1 VPKQTAE
8 HEMMKKIQILLIEDV
23 EADFLLIDRHL
34 RQSELLVELRWVR
47 DADELR
53 AALVETP
60 WDVVLSDY
68 NVPGLD
74 FVVAL
79 EVIRQKLPDQP
90 IILVSGSIGEEI
102 AVELLKSGLCD
113 FVLKDRLHRLVP
125 AIERSLN
132 ELAEKQR
139 RRAAEQKLANNVQ
152 LMHAVL
158 DGTADG
164 IFVKDL
170 QGRYLLVN
178 KAAAG
183 FVGYEPEAIVGRDDT
198 FLFGPPT
205 AARIMA
211 RDRMIID
218 KGTPQIQEEWVT
230 SRNGQNLVF
239 LVTSGPI
246 FDREGEINGT
256 FGVALDITERKR
268 AEEEQKKLEAQ
279 LNQAQKME
287 TVGRLAGGVAH
298 DFNNMLSVITG
309 YAELA
314 LDKVAPTDPLHH
326 DLLEIISAGR
336 RSAAITR
343 QLLAFARKQIIVPR
357 VLDLNETVEDMLKI
371 LRRLIGE
378 DIDMVW
384 LPGKGLW
391 PVRMDPSQVD
401 QLLANLCVNCRDAI
415 AGVGKVTIETDIV
428 SIDEA
433 YCVDHVG
440 ASPGDYVLLSVSDD
454 GCGMDKETQDKIFEP
469 FFTTKKLGEGTGLG
483 LATVY
488 GIVTQNNGFINVY
501 SEPDKGTT
509 FRIYLARHAEQLAEV
524 EPEVP
529 EKVSSV
535 QGETVL
541 VVEDEVAILKLI
553 AKILTKLGYVILTSK
568 SAIQAID
575 LAKGHPGAIDLL
587 ITDVIMPEMNGRDL
601 ANQLVALRPTLKCL
615 FMSGY
620 TASVIARQGV
630 LDEGVH
636 FMQKPFTSRSLAAKV
651 QEVLRP

>member
-1 VPKQTAE
+1 
-8 HEMMKKIQILLIEDV
+8 MKTLQILMMEGS
-23 EADFLLIDRHL
+23 EADFLLVDRHI
-34 RQSELLVELRWVR
+34 RNSGMDADLRWVR
-47 DADELR
+47 DVGELR
-53 AALVETP
+53 AALDDDH

-68 NVPGLD
+68 HVPGLA
-74 FVVAL
+74 FATAL
-79 EVIRQKLPDQP
+79 EIIRQKLADQP
-90 IILVSGSIGEEI
+90 VILVSWGIGEEI
-102 AVELLKSGLCD
+102 AVELLKNGLCD
-113 FVLKDRLHRLVP
+113 VVLKNRLHRLVP
-125 AIERSLN
+125 AIERSQS

-139 RRAAEQKLANNVQ
+139 RREAEKKLANNLM
-152 LMHAVL
+152 LMHDLL

-170 QGRYLLVN
+170 QGRYLLIN
-178 KAAAG
+178 KAAARS
-183 FVGYEPEAIVGRDDT
+183 VGYEPEAIVGQDDT
-198 FLFGPPT
+198 FLFGLAT

-218 KGTPQIQEEWVT
+218 KGIPQTQEEWET
-230 SRNGQNLVF
+230 SRGGRKLVY
-239 LVTSGPI
+239 LVTNGPI
-246 FDREGEINGT
+246 FDREGEIKGT

-268 AEEEQKKLEAQ
+268 AEEEQKKLQGQ
-279 LNQAQKME
+279 LHQAQKME
-287 TVGRLAGGVAH
+287 SVGRLAGGVAH

-343 QLLAFARKQIIVPR
+343 QLLAFARKQIIAPK

-401 QLLANLCVNCRDAI
+401 QLLANLCVNSRDAI

-428 SIDEA
+428 SIDAA
-433 YCVDHVG
+433 YCVDHAG
-440 ASPGDYVLLSVSDD
+440 AIPGDYVLLSISDD
-454 GCGMDKETQDKIFEP
+454 GCGMDKGTQEKIFEP
-469 FFTTKKLGEGTGLG
+469 FLTTQKLGEGTGLG
-483 LATVY
+483 LATVF
-488 GIVTQNNGFINVY
+488 GIVQQNNGFINVY
-501 SEPDKGTT
+501 SEPDQGTT
-509 FRIYLARHAEQLAEV
+509 FRIYLARHL
-524 EPEVP
+524 EPRALTRPVAT
-529 EKVSSV
+529 EKISPAR
-535 QGETVL
+535 GETVL
-541 VVEDEVAILKLI
+541 VVEDEEAILKLI
-553 AKILTKLGYVILTSK
+553 TKILTKLGYAVLTST
-568 SAIQAID
+568 SAVQAID
-575 LAKGHPGAIDLL
+575 RVKGYSGTIDLL

-601 ANQLVALRPTLKCL
+601 ADRLVVLRPALRCL

-636 FMQKPFTSRSLAAKV
+636 FMQKPFTFQSLAAKV
-651 QEVLRP
+651 QEVLQS